1 MVVEGIT
8 VAAALR
14 LLADTLVA
22 DLKYAA
28 AVVADIRP
36 AQRIPVAETLIP
48 DQHAAT
54 HLVP

>member
-8 VAAALR
+8 AAAALR
-14 LLADTLVA
+14 LLAHTTAA
-22 DLKYAA
+22 DMMHAA

-36 AQRIPVAETLIP
+36 AQRIPVAETLIL
-48 DQHAAT
+48 DLHAAT